1 MNPHVK
7 RFFLIFC
14 LIGFVV
20 CAGFAIAN
28 ASTKPA
34 SAQGAMVFG
43 AIALVLVV
51 GAVMLRNRR
60 EA

>member
-14 LIGFVV
+14 LIGFAV
-20 CAGFAIAN
+20 CTGFAIAN

-34 SAQGAMVFG
+34 STEGALVFG
-43 AIALVLVV
+43 AIGVLLAV
-51 GAVMLRNRR
+51 GALMLRNRR

>member
-14 LIGFVV
+14 LIGFLV

-28 ASTKPA
+28 ASTRPA
-34 SAQGAMVFG
+34 SPQGAMVFG
-43 AIALVLVV
+43 LIGLLLAV
-51 GAVMLRNRR
+51 GAVLFRNRR

>member
-14 LIGFVV
+14 LIGFLV

-28 ASTKPA
+28 ASATPA
-34 SAQGAMVFG
+34 SPDG
-43 AIALVLVV
+43 ALVFAAIGLALAV
-51 GAVMLRNRR
+51 GAVMFRNRR